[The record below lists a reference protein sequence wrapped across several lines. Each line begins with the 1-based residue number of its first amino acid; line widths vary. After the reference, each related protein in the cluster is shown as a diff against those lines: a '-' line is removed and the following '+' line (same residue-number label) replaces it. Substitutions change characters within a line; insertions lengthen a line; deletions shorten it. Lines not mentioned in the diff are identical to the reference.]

1 MKMKRIGITVAL
13 LFCMGTGSLFAQAY
27 KVVEKSD
34 KKAPVWYESAE
45 SGYIVA
51 YAETGSLLLLQEG
64 LAVSHG
70 TGRYARERNGR
81 WREKIRS
88 LWMKHIGRRDARE
101 LNATEGGPQ
110 APYGHQQQG

>member
-1 MKMKRIGITVAL
+1 MKRIGITVAL

-51 YAETGSLLLLQEG
+51 SAETGSMEEALSAMPGKREETDY
-64 LAVSHG
+64 SSCG
-70 TGRYARERNGR
+70 TECRVLGFAYSETDFR
-81 WREKIRS
+81 
-88 LWMKHIGRRDARE
+88 
-101 LNATEGGPQ
+101 
-110 APYGHQQQG
+110 

>member
-51 YAETGSLLLLQEG
+51 SAETGASLRSARSAGAGPSTKTWQSRPQLKL
-64 LAVSHG
+64 SY
-70 TGRYARERNGR
+70 TGVQPFRA
-81 WREKIRS
+81 
-88 LWMKHIGRRDARE
+88 
-101 LNATEGGPQ
+101 
-110 APYGHQQQG
+110 

>member
-51 YAETGSLLLLQEG
+51 SAETPSLK
-64 LAVSHG
+64 ANIKRWSVSLKSR
-70 TGRYARERNGR
+70 TVR
-81 WREKIRS
+81 WR
-88 LWMKHIGRRDARE
+88 
-101 LNATEGGPQ
+101 T
-110 APYGHQQQG
+110 

>member
-13 LFCMGTGSLFAQAY
+13 LFCMGTVSLFAQAY

-51 YAETGSLLLLQEG
+51 SAETGSMEEARQQCLES
-64 LAVSHG
+64 VKRDYSSCG
-70 TGRYARERNGR
+70 TECRVLGFAYSETDFR
-81 WREKIRS
+81 
-88 LWMKHIGRRDARE
+88 
-101 LNATEGGPQ
+101 
-110 APYGHQQQG
+110 

>member
-51 YAETGSLLLLQEG
+51 SARLVRWKRR
-64 LAVSHG
+64 VS
-70 TGRYARERNGR
+70 
-81 WREKIRS
+81 
-88 LWMKHIGRRDARE
+88 
-101 LNATEGGPQ
+101 NAWK
-110 APYGHQQQG
+110 A

>member
-1 MKMKRIGITVAL
+1 MKRIGITVAL

-51 YAETGSLLLLQEG
+51 SAETGSMEER
-64 LAVSHG
+64 VSNAWKACRDRLFKLWH
-70 TGRYARERNGR
+70 RMSSSR
-81 WREKIRS
+81 IR
-88 LWMKHIGRRDARE
+88 I
-101 LNATEGGPQ
+101 Q
-110 APYGHQQQG
+110 